1 MTKMERYQVFFL
13 VISSISLALLVALQ
27 APTMVCLGAAL
38 LPLGLF
44 ALLNIKWKTSWR
56 RDKLNDLAYLLKREI
71 DTVSFISAQR
81 VKELITLETMSSISS
96 DLDREMI
103 SAIVYRAPRLFAALV
118 LIDKPEYIQKLL
130 NLKLDDEL
138 FKYFKP
144 TGSFWTTKGLIDLSK
159 IGPGD
164 FQKDLYDIHGKFP
177 FPFQDDGVPGYD
189 PSYIF
194 PYKSTKNIA
203 SGSFGSV
210 FKVVVAGGHLK
221 GHFLVRG
228 L

>member
-1 MTKMERYQVFFL
+1 MERYQVVLL
-13 VISSISLALLVALQ
+13 VISPISLALSVALQ

-44 ALLNIKWKTSWR
+44 ALLNIKWKASWR
-56 RDKLNDLAYLLKREI
+56 RDKLTDLAHLLKREI

-81 VKELITLETMSSISS
+81 IKELITLETVSSMSSG
-96 DLDREMI
+96 LDREMI
-103 SAIVYRAPRLFAALV
+103 SAIVNRAPRLFAALV

-130 NLKLDDEL
+130 NLKQDDEL
-138 FKYFKP
+138 FDNFKP
-144 TGSFWTTKGLIDLSK
+144 TGPIRTKQGLIDLSK
-159 IGPGD
+159 IGLGD

-177 FPFQDDGVPGYD
+177 FPFQHDGVPGYD
-189 PSYIF
+189 PSYTF
-194 PYKSTKNIA
+194 PYKSTERIA

>member
-1 MTKMERYQVFFL
+1 MERYQVFFL
-13 VISSISLALLVALQ
+13 VISPISLALLVALQ
-27 APTMVCLGAAL
+27 APTVVCLGAPL

-44 ALLNIKWKTSWR
+44 ALLNIKWKASR
-56 RDKLNDLAYLLKREI
+56 RREKLNELAHSLKREI
-71 DTVSFISAQR
+71 DTASFISAQR
-81 VKELITLETMSSISS
+81 IEELITLETVNSISS

-103 SAIVYRAPRLFAALV
+103 SAIVDRAPRLFAALV
-118 LIDKPEYIQKLL
+118 LIDKPKYIQKLL
-130 NLKLDDEL
+130 NRKLDDEF

-144 TGSFWTTKGLIDLSK
+144 TGSIRTIKGLIDLSE

-177 FPFQDDGVPGYD
+177 FPFQDDGIPGYD

-194 PYKSTKNIA
+194 PYKSTKRIA

-210 FKVVVAGGHLK
+210 FKVIVAGGHLK
-221 GHFLVRG
+221 GHSLVRG